1 MLDIGPINFL
11 DLTSKAEATKA
22 KINKW
27 DHTKLK
33 ASAQQRKL
41 STKWKGTFGK
51 GENICKSYIWQGV
64 NIKNIQTTHTG
75 QYKKPSNPIK
85 NRHRTE

>member
-1 MLDIGPINFL
+1 MLDIGPINYFL

-33 ASAQQRKL
+33 ASAQQRKP
-41 STKWKGTFGK
+41 STK
-51 GENICKSYIWQGV
+51 
-64 NIKNIQTTHTG
+64 
-75 QYKKPSNPIK
+75 
-85 NRHRTE
+85 